1 MDADGLTFACATTAE
16 ERVARRAGLRAVR
29 IGVRGAAGLPDGELV
44 SFGLAGALHDGLRV
58 GELLDATRVVD
69 SAGATLWEGGPLGVP
84 GARAAT
90 VLGSDVLVHDASERR
105 RLHEASGADAVDM
118 ESGVLAR
125 ERPTR
130 RRRPRDL
137 RRSGERCRRSR
148 SHRARRRQH
157 RRRRPAAVD
166 RREARRSDPLDA
178 RRTHG
183 PKSIA
188 GVCSMSGRVLLAAPR
203 SFCAGVDRAIEIV
216 ERLLEQHGAPV
227 YVRHQIVHNEHVVR
241 RLEALGA
248 VFVEDESEIPEGE
261 FCVLSAHGVAPS
273 VKENAQARGLKIV
286 DATCPLVNKVHAE
299 ARRYADSGHLVA
311 LVGHANHVEVIGTL
325 GERPDDTVVIES
337 PEQARALKTDKPV
350 AVITQTTLSLDDV
363 APIVDALGENV
374 GGSLRRPHHDDICY
388 ATQNR
393 QDAVKAMVEQG
404 ATLILVIGSENSSNA
419 QRLVEVAQAAGA
431 TATLVDGES
440 SFGEELLAGHEVV
453 GLTAGASTPEEL
465 VRATAERLALRGYPT
480 LEEITVAREDVHFR
494 LPREV
499 ARA

>member
-1 MDADGLTFACATTAE
+1 
-16 ERVARRAGLRAVR
+16 
-29 IGVRGAAGLPDGELV
+29 
-44 SFGLAGALHDGLRV
+44 
-58 GELLDATRVVD
+58 
-69 SAGATLWEGGPLGVP
+69 
-84 GARAAT
+84 
-90 VLGSDVLVHDASERR
+90 
-105 RLHEASGADAVDM
+105 
-118 ESGVLAR
+118 
-125 ERPTR
+125 
-130 RRRPRDL
+130 
-137 RRSGERCRRSR
+137 
-148 SHRARRRQH
+148 
-157 RRRRPAAVD
+157 
-166 RREARRSDPLDA
+166 
-178 RRTHG
+178 
-183 PKSIA
+183 
-188 GVCSMSGRVLLAAPR
+188 MSGRLLLAAPR

-248 VFVEDESEIPEGE
+248 VFVEDESEIPPGE

-273 VKENAQARGLKIV
+273 VKENAHARGLRVV

-337 PEQARALKTDKPV
+337 PEQARQLQTDRPV

-363 APIVDALGENV
+363 APIVDALSDHV
-374 GGSLRRPHHDDICY
+374 GGSLRRPHADDICY

-393 QDAVKAMVEQG
+393 QDAVKEMVEQG

-431 TATLVDGES
+431 VATLVDGEGA
-440 SFGEELLAGHEVV
+440 FGEELLDGHETV

-465 VRATAERLALRGYPT
+465 VRATADRLAQRGFNT
-480 LEEITVAREDVHFR
+480 LEEVTVAREHVHFR